1 MRSFAAVEAFTVK
14 VIVGL
19 GNPGRQYEHTRHNAG
34 FWVVDE
40 LARRWNINL
49 NSKNFVQL
57 LRRVTMQAK
66 KWSLLNPK
74 LI

>member
-1 MRSFAAVEAFTVK
+1 MHICAFLCSCGGFTVK

-57 LRRVTMQAK
+57 LRR
-66 KWSLLNPK
+66 SLCRRKSGPC
-74 LI
+74 